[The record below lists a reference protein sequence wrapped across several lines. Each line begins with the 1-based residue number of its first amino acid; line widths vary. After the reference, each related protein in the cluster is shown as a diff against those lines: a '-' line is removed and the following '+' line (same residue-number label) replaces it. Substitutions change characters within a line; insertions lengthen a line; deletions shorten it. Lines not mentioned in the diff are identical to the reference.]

1 MSDLIKR
8 MRHGRFSSEAELM
21 ETLLEAADE
30 IARLRQALEA
40 ILVRDE
46 QMIWGE
52 DYEYREALHDM
63 VDTAR
68 AALAEGENNE

>member
-1 MSDLIKR
+1 VT
-8 MRHGRFSSEAELM
+8 A
-21 ETLLEAADE
+21 LEAKDAE
-30 IARLRQALEA
+30 IARLRKALEA

-63 VDTAR
+63 VAVAR
-68 AALAEGENNE
+68 AALAEDDTPGEKDKT